1 MKLPTYFLLALSTT
15 AYLASASRPHLPRQT
30 SFITTTTTTTTTS
43 SSSTRPNCAAVTG
56 APSVN
61 FGAFNLTTDVLSAVA
76 DLNLDELQAVSGV
89 DIADVNLSD
98 QAVVA
103 EAILALLAGFFCLG
117 INERGRE
124 QILGLGLEAD
134 VQLLLLLAQL
144 AQLELL
150 GLVDLRGGQ
159 GVVARSGVV
168 GGGKGRGVDLD
179 LFKREVNEITK
190 TAKRVKERR
199 DPKSLQRRQCQAFV
213 GNDGVNLSS
222 SEIEE
227 SVITAPPTSSE
238 TVSATSASTVAPTV
252 STEAS
257 EAPASDTPDVV
268 RATAGLTQEELEDL
282 GFL

>member
-1 MKLPTYFLLALSTT
+1 MSLFFFYFY
-15 AYLASASRPHLPRQT
+15 AYFFWWVGSNA
-30 SFITTTTTTTTTS
+30 
-43 SSSTRPNCAAVTG
+43 
-56 APSVN
+56 
-61 FGAFNLTTDVLSAVA
+61 DVLLFVA
-76 DLNLDELQAVSGV
+76 
-89 DIADVNLSD
+89 
-98 QAVVA
+98 
-103 EAILALLAGFFCLG
+103 
-117 INERGRE
+117 
-124 QILGLGLEAD
+124 
-134 VQLLLLLAQL
+134 
-144 AQLELL
+144 
-150 GLVDLRGGQ
+150 
-159 GVVARSGVV
+159 
-168 GGGKGRGVDLD
+168 D